1 MKIKRILSAAL
12 TLILLL
18 PGALPALAQENAAEG
33 QVQTVEQ
40 KKPDCKDEEPANPKD
55 TGESK
60 TAESVSETEKQ
71 APVITPSPTPSPM
84 PTAIPVPEETKT
96 TAAEDEL
103 QVSPVPSA
111 EPPKTLSGDAEAEQ
125 TEVCIS
131 VADETAE
138 LTPESTDVPDN
149 GDAVSEAAACDEGD
163 ASEAQTDI
171 PGEIETSAEPSEIPG
186 DAENTPAPEAA
197 ADEEGLRIADRQEAD
212 WRGVIPS
219 DEAGLPIPR
228 LYQRD
233 YRQTVCYW
241 NGDAKSV
248 ASSGCGATSVS
259 MVIAYLTGNIE
270 QNPYTLFRM
279 AVKSGQYYGD
289 GLGHHTLSML
299 AAEYGVNS
307 EWIVGS
313 EAAIRKALEAGK
325 PIIAHMGAGNF
336 TAEGHYIVLRGLT
349 QNGLI
354 LVNDPNSRSNS
365 HKAFPLKT
373 ILRQARTSASFM
385 VCWI

>member
-1 MKIKRILSAAL
+1 MKIKRILSTAL

-18 PGALPALAQENAAEG
+18 PGALPALAQENAAEV

-60 TAESVSETEKQ
+60 TAESAPEPTDAPDEDETLPETTDIPLETE
-71 APVITPSPTPSPM
+71 A
-84 PTAIPVPEETKT
+84 
-96 TAAEDEL
+96 
-103 QVSPVPSA
+103 SA
-111 EPPKTLSGDAEAEQ
+111 EP
-125 TEVCIS
+125 TEMPV
-131 VADETAE
+131 
-138 LTPESTDVPDN
+138 
-149 GDAVSEAAACDEGD
+149 
-163 ASEAQTDI
+163 
-171 PGEIETSAEPSEIPG
+171 
-186 DAENTPAPEAA
+186 DAENTPEPEAA
-197 ADEEGLRIADRQEAD
+197 ADEKGLRIANKQKAD

-219 DEAGLPIPR
+219 DETGLPIPR
-228 LYQRD
+228 LYQDD

-241 NGDAKSV
+241 NGKAKSV
-248 ASSGCGATSVS
+248 ASSGCGAASVS

-270 QNPYTLFRM
+270 QNPYTLFRK
-279 AVKSGQYYGD
+279 AVKSGQYYGH

-325 PIIAHMGAGNF
+325 PIIAHMGPGNF